1 MLITISV
8 NLFSVIINYIIRK
21 RLLRSI
27 KQLDNF
33 MYFWNY
39 LNKQIV

>member
-33 MYFWNY
+33 MYF
-39 LNKQIV
+39 